1 MPALRESAAL
11 GILAL
16 VVLWLCVP
24 EWAGG
29 FIFGFVTVLGM
40 RSAFTWVARLWPQGM
55 GLIALG
61 KNLALAGLAIGGIF
75 LGLNPVGVALGL
87 FLWPVSL
94 WIWAVRYVRHS
105 R

>member
-1 MPALRESAAL
+1 MPALRESAFL
-11 GILAL
+11 GVLTL
-16 VVLWLCVP
+16 VVLLFLAP

-29 FIFGFVTVLGM
+29 FVFGLAILWALRG
-40 RSAFTWVARLWPQGM
+40 AFTWIVRFWPQTL
-55 GLIALG
+55 GLMAMG
-61 KNLALAGLAIGGIF
+61 KNLALAGLAIGGIL

-94 WIWAVRYVRHS
+94 WIWALRHVRHS